1 MWMQYLP
8 FGVIAIVGAIASD
21 GCDLKVGSQGSGDAS
36 FAITDA
42 PADDVDRVRLT
53 VTAIHLG
60 YDRGTERLTLDP
72 PVVVNNLLELQGSQS
87 QILFPLDEIRAGD
100 YEWLRLFIS
109 EQDGDSEVRT
119 RDTGGTLPLR
129 LGTDAPGTS
138 DRYLQLTRDFRI
150 EPNESNRL
158 TIDLDLRRALLKP
171 SGEDFY
177 LLRPAMRLV
186 NNDKSGIIEGTVSN
200 GLINTSS
207 CTSDL
212 AADEGRGLGN
222 AVYLY
227 EGSNRTPGDIHVNA
241 QGQPVGTRL
250 NPITT
255 ADVRMNLTNSTYE
268 FEIGFV
274 PQGTY
279 TVAFTCRS
287 LGDRPNAQDTNVTFL
302 KVANVTVAAGET
314 RTINLSN

>member
-1 MWMQYLP
+1 MWIQHLP
-8 FGVIAIVGAIASD
+8 FGVIAIIGAIATD
-21 GCDLKVGSQGSGDAS
+21 GCDLEVGSQGSGDAS

-60 YDRGTERLTLDP
+60 YDGGTERLTLDP
-72 PVVVNNLLELQGSQS
+72 PVVVTNLLDLQGSQS

-109 EQDGDSEVRT
+109 EQSGDSEVRE
-119 RDTGGTLPLR
+119 RANNGGTLPLR
-129 LGTDAPGTS
+129 LGTDSPGSS
-138 DRYLQLTRDFRI
+138 DRYLQLTRNFRI

-158 TIDLDLRRALLKP
+158 TIDLDLRRALLRA
-171 SGEDFY
+171 SDSSFY
-177 LLRPAMRLV
+177 LLRPAMRLID
-186 NNDKSGIIEGTVSN
+186 NDKSGIIEGTVSS
-200 GLINTSS
+200 GLINTGT

-212 AADEGRGLGN
+212 AADGGRGLGN

-227 EGSNRTPGDIHVNA
+227 EGSSRTPGDIHVNA
-241 QGQPVGTRL
+241 QGQPIGNRL

-255 ADVRMNLTNSTYE
+255 ADVRMDTDSGTYE

-279 TVAFTCRS
+279 TVAFTCRA
-287 LGDRPNAQDTNVTFL
+287 LGDRPNAQDVNVTFL
-302 KVANVTVAAGET
+302 TTTNVTVAAGET
-314 RTINLSN
+314 RSIDLN

>member
-1 MWMQYLP
+1 MWMHYLP
-8 FGVIAIVGAIASD
+8 LGVIAIVGAIATD
-21 GCDLKVGSQGSGDAS
+21 GCELRVGSQGSGDAS

-72 PVVVNNLLELQGSQS
+72 PVVVNNLLDLQGSQS

-109 EQDGDSEVRT
+109 EANGDSEVRE
-119 RDTGGTLPLR
+119 RDSGGTLPLR
-129 LGTDAPGTS
+129 LGTDSPGST
-138 DRYLQLTRDFRI
+138 DRFLQLTRDFRI

-186 NNDKSGIIEGTVSN
+186 DNDKSGIIDGTVSN
-200 GLINTSS
+200 ALINTGT

-212 AADEGRGLGN
+212 SADEGRGRGN

-227 EGSNRTPGDIHVNA
+227 EGSGRSPGDIHVNA
-241 QGQPVGTRL
+241 QGQPIGNRV

-255 ADVRMNLTNSTYE
+255 ADVRMNLSDNTYE

-274 PQGTY
+274 PEGTY
-279 TVAFTCRS
+279 TLAFTCRA
-287 LGDRPNAQDTNVTFL
+287 LDDRPNAQDTNVTFL
-302 KVANVTVAAGET
+302 VAPNVTVAAGET
-314 RTINLSN
+314 LSIDLN